1 MEKAKTHPAT
11 MKASVYTQYGST
23 DVLHIKEVATPM
35 PKDNEILIKVRA
47 TTINRTDCGFLVAEY
62 FLVRLFWG
70 LFKPK
75 KQILGTE
82 FAGEIVSIGK
92 DVQSF
97 KVGDAVFGLSA
108 DNFGAH
114 AQYLCMPENGAVAL
128 KPENLDYQQAAAICE
143 GAYLAMN
150 YYKAAHLQR
159 GHKILINGATGSIG
173 SAGVQLAKYF
183 GADITAVGN
192 TKNLDLVKSLGA
204 NKVLN
209 YEKEDFTQLKDS
221 FDFVFDAVGK
231 SSFFKTKHLLKR
243 GGVYF
248 STELGFAYANPILAL
263 LRLKFDGKGVI
274 FPIPSINQE
283 QVLFFKKLVEEGH
296 YKAVIDKTYP
306 FEQIVEAYK
315 YVQTGQKTGNV
326 VITMDNS
333 DSNFI

>member
-1 MEKAKTHPAT
+1 MEKAKMNFET

-23 DVLHIKEVATPM
+23 DVLRLKEVATPT
-35 PKDNEILIKVRA
+35 PKDNEVLIKVHA
-47 TTINRTDCGFLVAEY
+47 TTVNRTDCGFLMAEY

-75 KQILGTE
+75 KHILGTE

-97 KVGDAVFGLSA
+97 KIGDAVFGLSA
-108 DNFGAH
+108 DEFGTH
-114 AQYLCMPENGAVAL
+114 AEYLCMPEKGAVAL
-128 KPENLDYQQAAAICE
+128 MPTNMDYQQAAAICE

-150 YYKAAHLQR
+150 YYKAVNLRA

-183 GADITAVGN
+183 GAEITAVGN
-192 TKNLDLVKSLGA
+192 TKNMDLVKSLGA
-204 NKVLN
+204 DKVID
-209 YEKEDFTQLKDS
+209 YQKEDFTKLNDS

-263 LRLKFDGKGVI
+263 LHLKFDGKKVI
-274 FPIPSINQE
+274 FPIPTINKE
-283 QVLFFKKLVEEGH
+283 DVLFFKKLIEEGH

-306 FEQIVEAYK
+306 FDQIVAAYQ

-326 VITMDNS
+326 VIAMNGFKS
-333 DSNFI
+333 